1 MKTGIV
7 TFSTI
12 IVGLLITAAIIATSS
27 CIVGCGEEEVVKG
40 EEGPIE
46 EPAAK
51 PPEPTSPEPTPPQ
64 PEDPAEPKLSNL
76 DKARELYKKAEE
88 RANEIIGDGPPIH
101 LPEAFDTAYK
111 ETFGF
116 GAIFVGEKLV
126 GIYFEEKPE
135 EKKKGWTEVPLVIEY
150 LRLSLKFPNKLEDGL
165 LRLFRESIRAGNVSA
180 DPENPKPSRE
190 PEEDED

>member
-12 IVGLLITAAIIATSS
+12 IIGLLITAAIVVTSS
-27 CIVGCGEEEVVKG
+27 CIIGCGGEEVVKD
-40 EEGPIE
+40 EEEPIE
-46 EPAAK
+46 EPVTK
-51 PPEPTSPEPTPPQ
+51 PPESTPPPQ
-64 PEDPAEPKLSNL
+64 PEEPVEPGLSNL
-76 DKARELYKKAEE
+76 DKARELYKKAEK

-116 GAIFVGEKLV
+116 GEIFIHEKLM

-135 EKKKGWTEVPLVIEY
+135 EKKKVFLEIPVVIEY
-150 LRLSLKFPNKLEDGL
+150 LRLSLKFPNKREDGL
-165 LRLFRESIRAGNVSA
+165 LRLLRESIRAGNVSA
-180 DPENPKPSRE
+180 APENPKPSLE
-190 PEEDED
+190 PEEED